1 MTQPAVTFT
10 TIDGLKTA
18 ELILPGSANA
28 PANPRTILMLHGWGV
43 SLKLMQPLGEKL
55 AALGYSIYIPDMPG
69 FGGSAPPAVA
79 WTVPDYAKFVV
90 AYLDAHQLD
99 RVYLIGHSFG
109 GRVGLVLGA
118 EYPERFIKFALAD
131 AAGIPPKPSSSTNF
145 RLTTYKAVRDGLYK
159 VGAKNLADNLR
170 AKYNAR
176 YGSDDFKAAS
186 GIMRETFVKVVNQD
200 LRPYVQHVKPATLLF
215 WGDKDEDTPLWM
227 GQELEKL
234 IPDAGLIVY
243 EGAGHYSYLEHLSE
257 TVKTVDYFFKQEKS

>member
-1 MTQPAVTFT
+1 MTEISFT
-10 TIDGLKTA
+10 TINGIKTA
-18 ELILPGSANA
+18 ELILPGSTNA

-55 AALGYSIYIPDMPG
+55 AALGYMVYIPDMPG
-69 FGGSAPPAVA
+69 FGDSAPPATA
-79 WTVPDYAKFVV
+79 WGVPDYAKFIV
-90 AYLDAHQLD
+90 AYLDAHQLN

-118 EYPERFIKFALAD
+118 DYPDRFVKFALAD
-131 AAGIPPKPSSSTNF
+131 AAGVPEKKAPTTDL

-159 VGAKNLADNLR
+159 IGATSLADNLR
-170 AKYNAR
+170 TKYNAR
-176 YGSDDFKAAS
+176 YGSADFQAAS
-186 GIMRETFVKVVNQD
+186 GVMRETFVKVVNED
-200 LRPYVQHVKPATLLF
+200 LRPYAQRVKLSTLLF

-243 EGAGHYSYLEHLSE
+243 EGAGHYSYLERLGE
-257 TVKTVDYFFKQEKS
+257 TVKTVDYFFKQESKSS